1 MSNAI
6 NTRRKYTKEFKLKVV
21 REYLEGQTL
30 SQLSRLYGISTSTL
44 GTWFTTFKDEVEDEV
59 KEEIVETR
67 EEILEKA
74 LEGFDKRE
82 DVGEVVVKTVSSNCG
97 TVVDKKTLE
106 LAEKDAEI
114 ERLSKIVD
122 QQQDVIETLKSQL
135 NAFGEKDKEILEV
148 ATTLLGLVYNR

>member
-6 NTRRKYTKEFKLKVV
+6 LPRRKYTKEFKLKVV

-44 GTWFTTFKDEVEDEV
+44 GTWFTTFKDEVEAEV
-59 KEEIVETR
+59 KSEVVETR

-74 LEGFDKRE
+74 LEGFDRR
-82 DVGEVVVKTVSSNCG
+82 DGVVVINDG
-97 TVVDKKTLE
+97 LRD
-106 LAEKDAEI
+106 EKDELEAEI
-114 ERLSKIVD
+114 ERLNKIVD
-122 QQQDVIETLKSQL
+122 QQQNVIEMLKSQL

>member
-44 GTWFTTFKDEVEDEV
+44 GTWFTLFKEEVEDEV
-59 KEEIVETR
+59 KSEVVETR

-74 LEGFDKRE
+74 LEGFDRR
-82 DVGEVVVKTVSSNCG
+82 DGVGVINDGLK
-97 TVVDKKTLE
+97 D
-106 LAEKDAEI
+106 EKDELEAEI
-114 ERLSKIVD
+114 DRLNKVVD
-122 QQQDVIETLKSQL
+122 QQQNVIEMLKSQL
-135 NAFGEKDKEILEV
+135 NDFGEKDKEILGV
-148 ATTLLGLVYNR
+148 ATTLLRLVYNR

>member
-44 GTWFTTFKDEVEDEV
+44 GTWFTLFKEEVEDEV
-59 KEEIVETR
+59 KPEVVETR

-74 LEGFDKRE
+74 LEGFDKR
-82 DVGEVVVKTVSSNCG
+82 DDIGVIKDGLK
-97 TVVDKKTLE
+97 D
-106 LAEKDAEI
+106 EKDELGAEI
-114 ERLSKIVD
+114 ERLNKVVD
-122 QQQDVIETLKSQL
+122 QQQNVIEMLKSQL

>member
-44 GTWFTTFKDEVEDEV
+44 GTWFTTFKDEVEAEV
-59 KEEIVETR
+59 KSEVVETR

-74 LEGFDKRE
+74 LEGLDRRE
-82 DVGEVVVKTVSSNCG
+82 DVGEVVVATVSSTSG
-97 TVVDKKTLE
+97 AVVDKKALE

-114 ERLSKIVD
+114 ERLNKIVD
-122 QQQDVIETLKSQL
+122 QQQNVIEMLKSQL

-148 ATTLLGLVYNR
+148 ATTLLRLVYNR

>member
-44 GTWFTTFKDEVEDEV
+44 GTWFTTFKEEVEDEV
-59 KEEIVETR
+59 KLETVETR

-74 LEGFDKRE
+74 LEGIDKR
-82 DVGEVVVKTVSSNCG
+82 DDIGVIKDGLR
-97 TVVDKKTLE
+97 D
-106 LAEKDAEI
+106 EKDELEAEI

-122 QQQDVIETLKSQL
+122 QQQNVIEALKSQL

>member
-44 GTWFTTFKDEVEDEV
+44 GTWFTLFKEEVEDEV

-74 LEGFDKRE
+74 LEGFDRR
-82 DVGEVVVKTVSSNCG
+82 DGVVVIN
-97 TVVDKKTLE
+97 DE
-106 LAEKDAEI
+106 LKDEKDELEAEI
-114 ERLSKIVD
+114 ERLNKIVD
-122 QQQDVIETLKSQL
+122 QQQNVIEMLKSQL

>member
-6 NTRRKYTKEFKLKVV
+6 LPRRKYTKEFKLKVV

-44 GTWFTTFKDEVEDEV
+44 GTWFTLFKEEVEDEV
-59 KEEIVETR
+59 KPEVVETR

-74 LEGFDKRE
+74 LEGFDKR
-82 DVGEVVVKTVSSNCG
+82 DDIGVIKDGLK
-97 TVVDKKTLE
+97 D
-106 LAEKDAEI
+106 EKDELGAEI
-114 ERLSKIVD
+114 ERLNKVVD
-122 QQQDVIETLKSQL
+122 QQQNVIEMLKSQL

>member
-44 GTWFTTFKDEVEDEV
+44 GTWFTTFKDEVEAEV
-59 KEEIVETR
+59 KEEIIETR

-74 LEGFDKRE
+74 LEGFDRR
-82 DVGEVVVKTVSSNCG
+82 DGVVVIN
-97 TVVDKKTLE
+97 DE
-106 LAEKDAEI
+106 LKDEKDELEAEI
-114 ERLSKIVD
+114 ERLSKVVD
-122 QQQDVIETLKSQL
+122 QQQNVIEMLKSQL
-135 NAFGEKDKEILEV
+135 NDFGEKDKEILGV
-148 ATTLLGLVYNR
+148 ATTLLRLVYNR